1 MDDTLSVALYA
12 RVSSQRQAEELTIQ
26 SQVAALEERIRQDGL
41 LVDEAL
47 CFLDQGYSG
56 STLQR
61 PALERLRDMAYCGGV
76 DRVYVHSPDR
86 LARKYAYQFLLLEE
100 LKKHDV
106 EVVFLNHDWQTQ
118 SPEGDL
124 LLQMQGMIAEYER
137 AKILERTRRGRRFA
151 ARQGKVSAIGH
162 APYGYRYVSKRE
174 SDGEARYD
182 IVLDE
187 ARLVKE
193 MFIWVGMEGL
203 SLGDVV
209 RRLAE
214 RGVPTAT
221 GKRRWD
227 RATVRGILTHP
238 AYTGT
243 AKYPRTRLFP
253 RTGGRRARRGDP
265 PTPRREKVARSTSPE
280 EQESIGVPTIVGQEL
295 FDAVADRLEE
305 NRRRY
310 REQKKGAEFL
320 LSGLL
325 VCHGCGSAYCGRRTQ
340 RANATRTPYVYYR
353 CLGTDK
359 YRHGGEAIC
368 TNKSIN
374 GEQLE
379 EWVWSDVASLLN
391 DPGRIR
397 REFERRLE
405 RPASEDLDATHLE
418 TSIKQLKRRITRL
431 IDAYENGWL
440 EKSEFEPRIRRVRDR
455 LAREQAA
462 LAQHQRD
469 ASSDEELRLL
479 VGQFQRFAEQIG
491 DGLQQADSASKR
503 KLLRLLIQ
511 RIEVDEDEVR
521 IVYKVQPHPFV
532 PSPAS
537 RGLLQ
542 DCLDFHSQSPGSR
555 SAPWV
560 DGPRPP
566 NSQPRR
572 GCTKRRVQPLRG

>member
-26 SQVAALEERIRQDGL
+26 SQVAALQERIRQDGL
-41 LVDEAL
+41 VVDEAL
-47 CFLDQGYSG
+47 CFLDEGYSG

-61 PALERLRDMAYCGGV
+61 PALERLRDMAYCGGI

-106 EVVFLNHDWQTQ
+106 EVLFLNHDSQNQ

-151 ARQGKVSAIGH
+151 ARQGKVTAIAH
-162 APYGYRYVSKRE
+162 APYGYRYMPKRE

-193 MFIWVGMEGL
+193 MFVWVGMEGL

-221 GKRRWD
+221 GKTRWD
-227 RATVRGILTHP
+227 RATLRGILTHP

-243 AKYPRTRLFP
+243 AKYPKTRLFP
-253 RTGGRRARRGDP
+253 RTAGRRPKRGDP
-265 PTPRREKVARSTSPE
+265 PTPRQEKVARSTSPE
-280 EQESIGVPTIVGQEL
+280 EQESIRVPAIVSQEL

-325 VCHGCGSAYCGRRTQ
+325 VCHGCGSAYCGRRIR
-340 RANATRTPYVYYR
+340 RANRTRAPYVYYR

-368 TNKSIN
+368 TNKSVN
-374 GEQLE
+374 GEELE
-379 EWVWSDVASLLN
+379 ESVWSDVASLLK
-391 DPGRIR
+391 DPGRMR

-405 RPASEDLDATHLE
+405 RPPSEDFDVTHLE
-418 TSIKQLKRRITRL
+418 KSIKQLKHRITRL

-440 EKSEFEPRIRRVRDR
+440 EKSDFEPRIRRVRDR
-455 LAREQAA
+455 LAREQQA

-479 VGQFQRFAEQIG
+479 VGHFERFAEQIG
-491 DGLQQADSASKR
+491 AGLQQADLATKR

-521 IVYKVQPHPFV
+521 VVYKVQPHPFV
-532 PSPAS
+532 LSPAS
-537 RGLLQ
+537 RGFLQ
-542 DCLDFHSQSPGSR
+542 DCLDFRLTASR
-555 SAPWV
+555 
-560 DGPRPP
+560 
-566 NSQPRR
+566 
-572 GCTKRRVQPLRG
+572 